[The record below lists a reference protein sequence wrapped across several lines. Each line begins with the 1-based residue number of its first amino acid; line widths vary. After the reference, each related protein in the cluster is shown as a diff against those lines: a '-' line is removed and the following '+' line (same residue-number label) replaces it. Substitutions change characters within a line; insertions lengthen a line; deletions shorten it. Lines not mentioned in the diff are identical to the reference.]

1 MFSSM
6 MKLEKDYGSVY
17 DLTSAQRD
25 ATLLLDFDETHG
37 NDNFLIHVSSTISN
51 NI

>member
-1 MFSSM
+1 M

-17 DLTSAQRD
+17 ELILASRD
-25 ATLLLDFDETHG
+25 ATVLLDFDETHG
-37 NDNFLIHVSSTISN
+37 NDNFLIHVSNVISN